1 MHDVIYYDLDALET
15 IMATTMTKNAL
26 LASVTLMLF
35 GGSAYGQNA
44 APITQ
49 EAATKETD
57 TVVVTGYRAANRAAI
72 RAKLNADVV
81 LDAISQDD
89 IGRLPDLN
97 IVESARRIVGLST
110 VGGLDPTKN
119 RDIYQRVTI
128 RGLDPR
134 YNLITVDGAP
144 LASGEWTVRGA
155 RLDQFPN
162 SLVSRI
168 EAIKTITAEYDPHGL
183 GGQLNIVSRSAF
195 AAGKKQFFVLN
206 ASAGQNSTSGSFI
219 EDKKPSFRADATGS
233 IVFGKNEDWGL
244 TVSAEY
250 QKLFSA
256 AFSELPGDTN
266 GDGWTYFTATG
277 ARTPFANLSSNRILV
292 AVRPQDFRFDNERT
306 RASIN
311 MKLEHRFNETDF
323 VSVFAGYYSDEDN
336 ELRAEVLTSPA
347 GTPTNVTTTS
357 GTLPSGNLQQG
368 IVLQPQKRKTALFT
382 AKGHFETKSGLT
394 LDLVGSL
401 SNATYDEQRIFQKWT
416 TGVTPGRAAT
426 TNSTNFG
433 YTYTLTDGSPVATHL
448 APNLGANPA
457 SYVNLYIRD
466 IRRDSDSHVGFL
478 SAKLAYNADQDDRG
492 LGLRGGISLTRTI
505 QKFGVEYEELTPAN
519 LAAQT
524 QVGGLA
530 NFIYP
535 ARPSSRDH
543 ALVPYLVLD
552 PQKVLSYVTANRAL
566 FVATDQR
573 ANNFADDFRDQ
584 EDVAAVFVQG
594 LYQSDKWIVQ
604 AGLRSDQTEIEAS
617 TFQVPTLA
625 GSTVYE
631 KINRSSSY
639 DFVLPSA
646 LITYKINE
654 DMRLVSGVSKT
665 IGRPDFSQY
674 AARTTYSVGAIPGF
688 LTINTGN
695 PDLKPREA
703 TNYDLS
709 YEWYRPGGG
718 LFSAA
723 VFKKEIKNEIFSAT
737 QAGPATTYLGVTYPN
752 VTINSPLNASTG
764 EVQGLEVSYS
774 QDKFAFLPDW
784 LSGIGTNINFT
795 VLDGSFKLPVSAAA
809 IANGQ
814 SATRDTTGLIQQPD
828 YIANATL
835 FYSKG
840 PFEARISVN
849 QVGRALQQA
858 NQDTPERDLYQE
870 PRHQIDAQVRY
881 ELGQFD
887 IVLQAQNITKE
898 PFQVRQGPG
907 RAYLNNDFPVG
918 STIWLGFAWRP
929 SR

>member
-1 MHDVIYYDLDALET
+1 MLYIILHEILE
-15 IMATTMTKNAL
+15 IPMAMKMTKSAL
-26 LASVTLMLF
+26 MASATLLLS
-35 GGSAYGQNA
+35 GGGAFAQDGSVA
-44 APITQ
+44 TQ
-49 EAATKETD
+49 PAQTKETE
-57 TVVVTGYRAANRAAI
+57 TVVVTGYRAANRAAV

-155 RLDQFPN
+155 RLEQFPN

-195 AAGKKQFFVLN
+195 TAGKEKFFVLN

-219 EDKKPSFRADATGS
+219 EEKKPSFRADATGS
-233 IVFGKNEDWGL
+233 MIFGKNGDWGL

-277 ARTPFANLSSNRILV
+277 ARTPFANLSSNGILV

-306 RASIN
+306 RSSIN
-311 MKLEHRFNETDF
+311 AKLEHRFNDTDF
-323 VSVFAGYYSDEDN
+323 VSLFAGYYNDKDT

-347 GTPTNVTTTS
+347 GTPTNVTATS

-368 IVLQPQKRKTALFT
+368 IVLQPQERNTALLT
-382 AKGHFETKSGLT
+382 AKGHFEFNKDLK

-401 SNATYDEQRIFQKWT
+401 SNATYDEQRIFQKWAT
-416 TGVTPGRAAT
+416 SVTPGRAAT
-426 TNSTNFG
+426 TNLPSFG
-433 YTYTLTDGSPVATHL
+433 YNYVIQDGSPVATHL
-448 APNLGANPA
+448 VPNLGADPNA
-457 SYVNLYIRD
+457 YVNLYVRD
-466 IRRDSDSHVGFL
+466 VRRDADSHVGFL

-492 LGLRGGISLTRTI
+492 LGLRGGISWTRTI
-505 QKFGVEYEELTPAN
+505 QKFGVEYEELTPAS

-530 NFIYP
+530 NYIY
-535 ARPSSRDH
+535 ASRRPSKDH

-552 PQKVLSYVTANRAL
+552 PQKVLSYVAANRSL

-594 LYQSDKWIVQ
+594 LYQSDRWVVQ
-604 AGLRSDQTEIEAS
+604 AGLRYDQTDVEAS
-617 TFQVPTLA
+617 TFQVPTVV

-631 KINRSSSY
+631 KVNRSSNY

-646 LITYKINE
+646 LVTYKINE
-654 DMRLVSGVSKT
+654 DMRLVSGISKT

-709 YEWYRPGGG
+709 FEWYRPRGG
-718 LFSAA
+718 LLSIAL
-723 VFKKEIKNEIFSAT
+723 FKKEISNEIFTGT
-737 QAGPATTYLGVTYPN
+737 QVGPVTSYLGVSYPN
-752 VTINSPLNASTG
+752 VTINTPLNASTG
-764 EVQGLEVSYS
+764 EVQGLEFSFT
-774 QDKFAFLPDW
+774 QDRFDFLPDW
-784 LSGIGTNINFT
+784 LSGVGANANFT
-795 VLDGSFKLPVSAAA
+795 ILDGSFKLPVSAAA

-814 SATRDTTGLIQQPD
+814 SATRDTSGLIQQPD

-835 FYSKG
+835 FYAKG
-840 PFEARISVN
+840 PFEARVSIN

-887 IVLQAQNITKE
+887 LILQAQNLTKE

-907 RAYLNNDFPVG
+907 RAYLNNNFPVG
-918 STIWLGFAWRP
+918 STFWIGFAWRP